1 MEVPELG
8 VELELQLQAYATAMA
23 VPDPSHI
30 CDRHSSLW
38 QCQIFNSLSEARDQI
53 HILMGTSQ
61 VLNPLTHNGNSKN
74 S

>member
-23 VPDPSHI
+23 MPDLSRI
-30 CDRHSSLW
+30 WDRHSSLW
-38 QCQIFNSLSEARDQI
+38 QCQIFNSLSEARDQTQVF
-53 HILMGTSQ
+53 MDTSQ